1 MKGRASIASGTA
13 IRATAHAI
21 PTATAKAA
29 ALLAVSGRAGDALR
43 PIDGSADRTRKTG
56 LFHWL
61 QVTPTEPQQLVW
73 LNPQIGI
80 DYTINTS
87 TGLHWKII

>member
-1 MKGRASIASGTA
+1 MKGRASIASGGL
-13 IRATAHAI
+13 RATAHAI
-21 PTATAKAA
+21 QTATAKAA
-29 ALLAVSGRAGDALR
+29 ALLAVSGRAGDTLR

-73 LNPQIGI
+73 LNPQMGI
-80 DYTINTS
+80 DYTIETS

>member
-13 IRATAHAI
+13 IRATAHTI

-43 PIDGSADRTRKTG
+43 PIDGTADRTRETG

-73 LNPQIGI
+73 LNPQTGI
-80 DYTINTS
+80 DYNIETS
-87 TGLHWKII
+87 TGLDWRIL

>member
-1 MKGRASIASGTA
+1 MRGRASIASGGL
-13 IRATAHAI
+13 RSTAHAI

-29 ALLAVSGRAGDALR
+29 ALLAVSGRASDALR
-43 PIDGSADRTRKTG
+43 PIDGSGDRTRKTG

-73 LNPQIGI
+73 LNPQGI

-87 TGLHWKII
+87 SGLNWKII